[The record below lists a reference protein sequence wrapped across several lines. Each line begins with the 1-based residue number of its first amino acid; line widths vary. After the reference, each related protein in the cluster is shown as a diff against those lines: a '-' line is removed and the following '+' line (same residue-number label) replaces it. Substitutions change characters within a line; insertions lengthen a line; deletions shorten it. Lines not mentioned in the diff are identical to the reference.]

1 MKKGFKRNRGITL
14 IALIITIIVMLILV
28 AVSVNILIKS
38 NLIGTAEKATN
49 KYKTASEEESEG
61 VITINGKTYSSID
74 EYMKD
79 LNSKIE
85 LNYKIEDGF
94 IIVTAQYKG
103 EQPTDEEYET
113 YMKEQLKGKKEE
125 EKKKILL
132 DSVNFNREMNGQQ
145 TYKDLDEL
153 FAVKSWE
160 DFVRESGN
168 GDVDQALINS
178 GIYPQDWWLIITLP
192 DGTTKVSPNPPTEP
206 FEVRYAIKQTGA
218 YEFKAEVFGDENS
231 RKITIK
237 DEKEITIVE
246 GKVDDWD
253 YVEEDD
259 GTITIKKYLNTD
271 PTIDTVIIPNY
282 IEGKPVKKVTGA
294 ETYYSTWHIR
304 HTSIWNEEICSKEDT
319 NTGWAASIG
328 FYSFENTT
336 VHKVIISKG
345 IEEIDGYAF
354 ILSTGL
360 TEVELPDTIQTIGKQ
375 AFSDCTNLRE
385 ISIPGNVTNMGE
397 EAFSHCTNLTEISI
411 PSSVTSIGN
420 NAFTSCTSLTE
431 ITIPSSVTTMGEHV
445 FYCIPSITVH
455 VPWKEGE
462 KPDGWNKDWAS
473 TAPDCTITIDYAK

>member
-38 NLIGTAEKATN
+38 NLIGTAEKAVN
-49 KYKTASEEESEG
+49 KYRTATGEESEG

-153 FAVKSWE
+153 FAAESWE

-168 GDVDQALINS
+168 GDVDQALINFD
-178 GIYPQDWWLIITLP
+178 IYPQYWKLIITLP

-218 YEFKAEVFGDENS
+218 YEFKAEVVGDENS

-253 YVEEDD
+253 FRVEDD
-259 GTITIKKYLNTD
+259 DTITITGYKNTD
-271 PTIDTVIIPNY
+271 TTIDTVVIPNY
-282 IEGKPVKKVTGA
+282 IGGKPVKKIAGSRYISGGQSAVYLG
-294 ETYYSTWHIR
+294 
-304 HTSIWNEEICSKEDT
+304 SIWNNGICTET
-319 NTGWAASIG
+319 
-328 FYSFENTT
+328 YSWDGSRAYQQNITIK
-336 VHKVIISKG
+336 KVVISSG
-345 IEEIDGYAF
+345 IE
-354 ILSTGL
+354 
-360 TEVELPDTIQTIGKQ
+360 TIGSGSFVATKNLSEINIPNSVKYIESN
-375 AFSDCTNLRE
+375 AFN
-385 ISIPGNVTNMGE
+385 
-397 EAFSHCTNLTEISI
+397 HCTSLTEISI
-411 PSSVTSIGN
+411 PSSVTTMASDVFGN
-420 NAFTSCTSLTE
+420 
-431 ITIPSSVTTMGEHV
+431 
-445 FYCIPSITVH
+445 IPSITVH

-462 KPDGWNKDWAS
+462 KPDGWNKNWAS
-473 TAPDCTITIDYAK
+473 TGSDCTITIDYAK